1 MALAEKEKLPAFLD
15 NLMAQVGVSCDYFV
29 CLSKVVDI
37 PENFP
42 WENDLRYIVGSKWT
56 YFKHRTEIKASG

>member
-15 NLMAQVGVSCDYFV
+15 NQMAQVLVSCDCVV

-37 PENFP
+37 PENFT
-42 WENDLRYIVGSKWT
+42 WKNDLRYIVGSK
-56 YFKHRTEIKASG
+56 

>member
-15 NLMAQVGVSCDYFV
+15 NQMAQVLVSCDYVV

-37 PENFP
+37 PENFI
-42 WENDLRYIVGSKWT
+42 WKNDLRYIVGSK
-56 YFKHRTEIKASG
+56 